1 MAKKKAEEPHSD
13 ASGGVPAA
21 VPAGLTEA
29 QAWRIRKSIELMA
42 KTVPMKIDEL
52 MPYQRNQKDHPED
65 QVKALANS
73 LRRFGWRQ
81 PVVIDEN
88 NVIVI
93 GHGRV
98 LAAKM
103 LGLDV
108 APVISAEDLS
118 EDEIRELRIID
129 NKTNES
135 KWNDYLA
142 EDVAELSFDGFD
154 REFLGFD
161 SISDEGFSDS
171 FSLPEGEKKPFQ
183 QISITVHDKQAELML
198 SAIQYVYDQGSVT
211 ETFSNENHNGN
222 GLYEVVREWAEQ
234 KKLL

>member
-1 MAKKKAEEPHSD
+1 MAKDKDAELRSEESFE
-13 ASGGVPAA
+13 A
-21 VPAGLTEA
+21 PAGEQLTRSQRE
-29 QAWRIRKSIELMA
+29 RIKKSIELMS
-42 KTVPMKIDEL
+42 KTMPMKIDEL
-52 MPYQRNQKDHPED
+52 LPYQRNQKDHPEE
-65 QVKALANS
+65 QIKALANS

-81 PVVIDEN
+81 PVVIDEH

-98 LAAKM
+98 LGAKM
-103 LGLDV
+103 LGLSV
-108 APVISAEDLS
+108 APVISAEDLT

-135 KWNDYLA
+135 KWNDFLA

-154 REFLGFD
+154 MEFLGFD
-161 SISDEGFSDS
+161 TISDDGFSDS

-183 QISITVHDKQAELML
+183 QISITVHDRQAELML
-198 SAIQYVYDQGSVT
+198 AAIQYVYDQGLVT

-234 KKLL
+234 KKLS